1 MASMIDRYVND
12 LFDYAV
18 ENNQLENYYNIAVT
32 LIRGSGGGDSDGM
45 ENIPDELYSFLRLL
59 PNDDADAVISKFFEM
74 ARERLGLLDV
84 KIYSAAPLTFAQWTD
99 VETKLTDMFGKDISL
114 VMKVDKSLIGG
125 LRIVVGH
132 IIIDNTIKTRLAE
145 MKKNVYKEVYL
156 NR

>member
-1 MASMIDRYVND
+1 MIDRYVND

-18 ENNQLENYYNIAVT
+18 EQNQLENYYRYA
-32 LIRGSGGGDSDGM
+32 LLLMRGADSDGM
-45 ENIPDELYSFLRLL
+45 MNIPDELYSLL
-59 PNDDADAVISKFFEM
+59 GLLSDEDADAVISRFFEM

-84 KIYSAAPLTFAQWTD
+84 KIYSAVPLTFKQWTNIENKI
-99 VETKLTDMFGKDISL
+99 VDMFGKEISL

-132 IIIDNTIKTRLAE
+132 TIIDNTIKTRLAE

-156 NR
+156 NQ

>member
-12 LFDYAV
+12 LYDYAI
-18 ENNQLENYYNIAVT
+18 EHNQLENYYRYA
-32 LIRGSGGGDSDGM
+32 LLLMRGADSDGAQ
-45 ENIPDELYSFLRLL
+45 NIPDELYSFLRLL
-59 PNDDADAVISKFFEM
+59 SDADADAVISKFFEM
-74 ARERLGLLDV
+74 AREQLGLLDV
-84 KIYSAAPLTFAQWTD
+84 KIYSAAPLTFAQWAD
-99 VETKLTDMFGKDISL
+99 IESKLTEMFGKEISL